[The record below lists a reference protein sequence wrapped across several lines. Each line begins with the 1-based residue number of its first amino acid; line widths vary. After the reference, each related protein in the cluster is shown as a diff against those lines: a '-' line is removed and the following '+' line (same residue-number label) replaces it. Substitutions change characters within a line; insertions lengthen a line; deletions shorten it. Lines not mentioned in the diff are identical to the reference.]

1 MLIDAKQAQTRLMVR
16 LMFWALLAASMSQ
29 HSIAAPK
36 PQRGIKVHVI
46 EIPCTREAPTPNYP
60 MRVSLPAPVL
70 QATESNRQTSP
81 PETQSMPPT
90 TQPQKQPA
98 ASTATEPIS
107 YSYP

>member
-1 MLIDAKQAQTRLMVR
+1 MLIDAKQTQTRLTGH

-60 MRVSLPAPVL
+60 MRVSLPPPVQ

-81 PETQSMPPT
+81 PETQSMLPA
-90 TQPQKQPA
+90 TQPQKQPTT
-98 ASTATEPIS
+98 STTTEPIS

>member
-1 MLIDAKQAQTRLMVR
+1 MLIDAKRAQRGPAGCFMLWT
-16 LMFWALLAASMSQ
+16 LLAASMSQ
-29 HSIAAPK
+29 HSLAAPK

-60 MRVSLPAPVL
+60 MRVSLPPPV
-70 QATESNRQTSP
+70 QQPTELNRQTSQ

-90 TQPQKQPA
+90 TQQQKQPA
-98 ASTATEPIS
+98 ASITTEPIS